1 MRVDTGSWGKG
12 VGCTTG
18 SDAEIA
24 ADEEVVNASI
34 DEVLDVPGGSLLR
47 DMPKSAVVVAE
58 STRSGV
64 AMLRRT
70 TRAGSEQEMLK
81 IAV

>member
-12 VGCTTG
+12 VGCVTG
-18 SDAEIA
+18 SDAEID
-24 ADEEVVNASI
+24 ADEEVISTSV
-34 DEVLDVPGGSLLR
+34 DEVLDVPGGSVLKE
-47 DMPKSAVVVAE
+47 MPNSAVEVAE

-70 TRAGSEQEMLK
+70 TRAGSEQEMMK

>member
-1 MRVDTGSWGKG
+1 MRIDSRTCGKG
-12 VGCTTG
+12 VGHATG
-18 SDAEIA
+18 SDAEIDV
-24 ADEEVVNASI
+24 DEEVVSASV
-34 DEVLDVPGGSLLR
+34 DEVLDVAGSSVLAVI
-47 DMPKSAVVVAE
+47 PKSAVKVAK

-70 TRAGSEQEMLK
+70 TRAGSEQEAMK